1 MTSSMTTTS
10 TTAHDVT
17 LARTMSS
24 DLFKPMQLGPLQ
36 LANRI
41 VMAPLT
47 RSRAKE
53 DDIPGDLAAEYYVQ
67 RASAGLIIAEATQIS
82 PQGKGYILT
91 PGIYSSEQVQAWKKI
106 TDAVHAANGKIFL
119 QLWHVGRISHP
130 SIQIDGALPV
140 APSAIK
146 PEGQSYTDEGFV
158 PMVTPRALETSEMA
172 SIVEQYRTAAQN
184 AKAAGFDGVEIHA
197 ANGYL
202 LDQFLRD
209 KTNQRTDA
217 YGGSIENRA
226 RLLLEVTA
234 AVVQVWGG
242 DRVGIRISPLSTFG
256 DISDSNPQPLFTY
269 VVEQLNSFNL
279 VYLHVIEGD
288 TGGARD
294 GELAAEFR
302 PMEVDPLR
310 PGDLKRW
317 LDQAGIRNRVI
328 SISACF
334 SGSWIAT
341 LADENTLVMT
351 ASDAD
356 HTSYGCGRKSELT
369 FFGRAMYDE
378 QLRSKTLSFETAHA
392 AARVAIKQREEAAG
406 KSDGYSNP
414 QIVAGVEIRA
424 RLARLEARIHALEGM
439 GGRRAE

>member
-106 TDAVHAANGKIFL
+106 TDAVHAADGKIFL

-242 DRVGIRISPLSTFG
+242 DRVGIRISPLSAFG

-269 VVEQLNSFNL
+269 IVEQLNSFNL

-288 TGGARD
+288 TGGAREVPGGFD
-294 GELAAEFR
+294 LQILRRLFNGLYMANNGYDLDLALTARTGESA
-302 PMEVDPLR
+302 
-310 PGDLKRW
+310 DLV
-317 LDQAGIRNRVI
+317 A
-328 SISACF
+328 
-334 SGSWIAT
+334 
-341 LADENTLVMT
+341 
-351 ASDAD
+351 
-356 HTSYGCGRKSELT
+356 
-369 FFGRAMYDE
+369 FGRPFIANPDLVERLRTVAPLNTPDPATMYGGGAGGYIDYPA
-378 QLRSKTLSFETAHA
+378 LKTS
-392 AARVAIKQREEAAG
+392 
-406 KSDGYSNP
+406 
-414 QIVAGVEIRA
+414 
-424 RLARLEARIHALEGM
+424 
-439 GGRRAE
+439 

>member
-1 MTSSMTTTS
+1 MTSSTTITP
-10 TTAHDVT
+10 TAADAVA
-17 LARTMSS
+17 LARNASS

-47 RSRAKE
+47 RSRGKE
-53 DDIPGDLAAEYYVQ
+53 NDIPGDLAAEYYVQ

-82 PQGKGYILT
+82 PQGKGYVFT
-91 PGIYSSEQVQAWKKI
+91 PGIYSEAQVQAWKTI
-106 TDAVHAANGKIFL
+106 TDAVHAAGGKIFL

-146 PEGQSYTDEGFV
+146 PEGQSYTNDGFV
-158 PMVTPRALETSEMA
+158 PMVTPRALETHEMP
-172 SIVEQYRTAAQN
+172 SIVEQYCSAAQH
-184 AKAAGFDGVEIHA
+184 AKDAGFDGVEIHA

-234 AVVQVWGG
+234 AVVQVWGA

-256 DISDSNPQPLFTY
+256 DIADSNPQALFTY

-288 TGGARD
+288 TGGAREVPGGFD
-294 GELAAEFR
+294 LQILRRLFNGLYMANNGYDLDLALAARTAGTVDLIAFGR
-302 PMEVDPLR
+302 PFIANPDLVERLRIVAPLNT
-310 PGDLKRW
+310 P
-317 LDQAGIRNRVI
+317 DQATMYGGGAGGYIDYP
-328 SISACF
+328 A
-334 SGSWIAT
+334 
-341 LADENTLVMT
+341 LK
-351 ASDAD
+351 AS
-356 HTSYGCGRKSELT
+356 
-369 FFGRAMYDE
+369 
-378 QLRSKTLSFETAHA
+378 
-392 AARVAIKQREEAAG
+392 
-406 KSDGYSNP
+406 
-414 QIVAGVEIRA
+414 
-424 RLARLEARIHALEGM
+424 
-439 GGRRAE
+439 

>member
-1 MTSSMTTTS
+1 MTTSKTPTS
-10 TTAHDVT
+10 IAGHDFA
-17 LARTMSS
+17 LAQNTSS
-24 DLFKPMQLGPLQ
+24 DLFQPTRLGPLR

-82 PQGKGYILT
+82 QQGKGYVLT
-91 PGIYSSEQVQAWKKI
+91 PGIYSQAQVQAWKKI
-106 TDAVHAANGKIFL
+106 TEAVHAADGKIFL

-130 SIQIDGALPV
+130 SIQVDGALPV

-146 PEGQSYTDEGFV
+146 PEGQAYTNDGFV
-158 PMVTPRALETSEMA
+158 PMVTPRALETSEIP
-172 SIVEQYRTAAQN
+172 SIVEQYRSAAQN
-184 AKAAGFDGVEIHA
+184 AHAAGFDGVEIHA

-242 DRVGIRISPLSTFG
+242 DRVGIRISPLSSFG
-256 DISDSNPQPLFTY
+256 DIADSNPQALFTY
-269 VVEQLNSFNL
+269 VVEQLNSFDL
-279 VYLHVIEGD
+279 SYLHAIEGD

-294 GELAAEFR
+294 VPGGFDLQILRRLFNGLYMANNGYDLALAVTAR
-302 PMEVDPLR
+302 ADNTA
-310 PGDLKRW
+310 DL
-317 LDQAGIRNRVI
+317 I
-328 SISACF
+328 S
-334 SGSWIAT
+334 
-341 LADENTLVMT
+341 
-351 ASDAD
+351 
-356 HTSYGCGRKSELT
+356 
-369 FFGRAMYDE
+369 FGRPFIANPDLVE
-378 QLRSKTLSFETAHA
+378 RLR
-392 AARVAIKQREEAAG
+392 
-406 KSDGYSNP
+406 
-414 QIVAGVEIRA
+414 IVAPLNTPDPA
-424 RLARLEARIHALEGM
+424 TM
-439 GGRRAE
+439 YGGGAGGYIDYPSLKTS